1 MKTILAT
8 KSKLKNN
15 LLVHQQLRRSR
26 NGQHY
31 QIAGNSRGN
40 NYRPLLFVYLHN
52 QVVTT
57 ALEPKGLSSGTKG
70 KLVGKVRRLQNRDN
84 PQPSSNLSQKDSR
97 NAVQRLNGNGLPKRW
112 LKIESVPTEMWLV
125 RGILWVC

>member
-15 LLVHQQLRRSR
+15 LLVHQQLRLCR

-70 KLVGKVRRLQNRDN
+70 KLVGKVRRLQIETIRSQVLTCLKKTVGMQFRDSMVMGY
-84 PQPSSNLSQKDSR
+84 PK
-97 NAVQRLNGNGLPKRW
+97 GGLR
-112 LKIESVPTEMWLV
+112 
-125 RGILWVC
+125 

>member
-1 MKTILAT
+1 MRDQTTGWFVFFKLMKTILAT

-31 QIAGNSRGN
+31 QIAGNFRGN

-70 KLVGKVRRLQNRDN
+70 KLVDKVRRLQIETIRSQVLTCLKKTVGMQFRDSMVMGY
-84 PQPSSNLSQKDSR
+84 PT
-97 NAVQRLNGNGLPKRW
+97 GGLR
-112 LKIESVPTEMWLV
+112 
-125 RGILWVC
+125 